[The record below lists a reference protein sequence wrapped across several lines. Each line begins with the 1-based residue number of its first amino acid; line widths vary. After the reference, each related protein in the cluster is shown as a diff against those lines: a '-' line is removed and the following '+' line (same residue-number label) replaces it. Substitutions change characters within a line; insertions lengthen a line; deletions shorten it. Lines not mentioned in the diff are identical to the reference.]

1 MKIRADV
8 VELLE
13 AGRSARSIARELH
26 IDTKAVRAA
35 RNLLHLPTAKRGP
48 RPAGSAEDLFWRR
61 VQPIDG
67 GHMLWTG
74 GTTNGC
80 PTLRHAGQRTTAY
93 RIAFKIRYKREPEG
107 KVTVACDRKLCVSPH
122 CVEDR
127 VIRERTAH
135 TYAAIF
141 GGTS

>member
-1 MKIRADV
+1 MKIRADIA
-8 VELLE
+8 ELLR
-13 AGRSARSIARELH
+13 AGRSARAISRELH
-26 IDTKAVRAA
+26 VDDKAVRAV
-35 RNLLHLPTAKRGP
+35 RDLLHLPTAKPGP
-48 RPAGSAEDLFWRR
+48 QPAGSPEDLFWRR

-74 GTTNGC
+74 GTTGGC
-80 PTLRHAGQRTTAY
+80 PTLRHNGKRTTAY
-93 RIAFKIRYKREPEG
+93 RIAFTIRHGREPEG
-107 KVTVACDRKLCVSPH
+107 KVTVACDRELCVSPH